1 MLPDREEIADR
12 RGRIKAYEAVL
23 SWVNR
28 GFSREELK
36 NRVSERMNVNRRRL
50 AKMERQIDRDT
61 YPPF

>member
-28 GFSREELK
+28 GMSREELK
-36 NRVSERMNVNRRRL
+36 NQINKRMNVNRRRI
-50 AKMERQIDRDT
+50 ASTERQIDRDT